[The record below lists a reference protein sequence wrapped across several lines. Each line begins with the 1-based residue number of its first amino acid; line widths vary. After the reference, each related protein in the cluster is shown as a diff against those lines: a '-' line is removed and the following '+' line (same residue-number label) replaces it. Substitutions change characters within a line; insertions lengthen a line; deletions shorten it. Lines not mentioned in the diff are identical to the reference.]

1 MPAVHRPEAAAPHA
15 VHGDAT
21 STGNASGVVS
31 TKPYAGDIPG
41 EVSRFNHYRE
51 QVIFGASLLY
61 DETQASFDWVFSTFL
76 EAHNF
81 KKPTTL
87 FTDQDIAMGNAISV
101 VMPEVRHG
109 LCTFHIMQNAI
120 KHLGN
125 LMKDDSCF
133 LSDFKAL
140 MFEYEDVTKFE
151 KEWEALLKKYKVHGH
166 SWLERTYTLKEKW
179 ARCYMKTTVTLGMRS
194 TQLSESMN
202 AKLKKSLKSKLDI
215 PTFFKL
221 FAMVESDKRY
231 REVEAEYN
239 AKEKM
244 PRVKVS
250 CLPLLK
256 QAGKVYTPKIFELF
270 QRQWEKSLLALVGN
284 KQERGRLQEY
294 LIVSCDEEG
303 EYVVTHDEEN
313 ATLSCSCNKF
323 ETVGILC
330 GHALKVLDVLGIK
343 YIPETY
349 ILKRWTRGARDGCA
363 LDEDGLD
370 VHRSGA
376 LDVSD
381 RYRELWPDAAGLD
394 DTLLSSLSRGS
405 NRAQFNGKKVMGEFN
420 MLVVSGY
427 EVVECPKWEKY
438 LVLENVPS
446 NVDILYAEGIT
457 SSNGLACVDFTFQ
470 LIRVQARGFGENCK
484 WLEMFEDVRIVIFCV
499 SLSDYDQFDVDGDGT
514 LENKMI
520 LSRKFFESIVTHPT
534 YDQLDFLL
542 VLNKFDLF
550 EEKIEQAQ
558 PDSNILPV
566 NNSRSP
572 RAARLLSSISLNQSW
587 RTESKLPRASDL
599 YSVTS
604 FIMHERL
611 ENFLTAASSTNFSNK
626 NVKFRLPN

>member
-1 MPAVHRPEAAAPHA
+1 
-15 VHGDAT
+15 
-21 STGNASGVVS
+21 
-31 TKPYAGDIPG
+31 
-41 EVSRFNHYRE
+41 
-51 QVIFGASLLY
+51 
-61 DETQASFDWVFSTFL
+61 
-76 EAHNF
+76 
-81 KKPTTL
+81 
-87 FTDQDIAMGNAISV
+87 
-101 VMPEVRHG
+101 
-109 LCTFHIMQNAI
+109 
-120 KHLGN
+120 
-125 LMKDDSCF
+125 
-133 LSDFKAL
+133 

-166 SWLERTYTLKEKW
+166 SWLERTYALKEKW
-179 ARCYMKTTVTLGMRS
+179 AKCYMKTTVTLGVRS

-221 FAMVESDKRY
+221 FAMVVSDKRY

-284 KQERGRLQEY
+284 KQERGGLQEY

-381 RYRELWPDAAGLD
+381 RYRELWPDAVRLAHKASEFKDGYLLYKTKMKELDKEIEELRKKHYECADHGCEPNGNKGVDKNVIESLVGNVKGIKKRDGPQKGGSKRHKSWVEKQPKKRKQMMTNSLGCPNHDKENQDPSLPHEAGLD
-394 DTLLSSLSRGS
+394 DTLLSSLSQGS

-420 MLVVSGY
+420 MLGSNHIQSGG
-427 EVVECPKWEKY
+427 ERGERVFGDLNGSTV
-438 LVLENVPS
+438 
-446 NVDILYAEGIT
+446 A
-457 SSNGLACVDFTFQ
+457 SSTGKSRDLATGANN
-470 LIRVQARGFGENCK
+470 I
-484 WLEMFEDVRIVIFCV
+484 
-499 SLSDYDQFDVDGDGT
+499 
-514 LENKMI
+514 
-520 LSRKFFESIVTHPT
+520 ESFV
-534 YDQLDFLL
+534 FLL
-542 VLNKFDLF
+542 V
-550 EEKIEQAQ
+550 
-558 PDSNILPV
+558 
-566 NNSRSP
+566 
-572 RAARLLSSISLNQSW
+572 SSIFSSIGGNS
-587 RTESKLPRASDL
+587 T
-599 YSVTS
+599 T
-604 FIMHERL
+604 
-611 ENFLTAASSTNFSNK
+611 FLCQNYIA
-626 NVKFRLPN
+626 

>member
-1 MPAVHRPEAAAPHA
+1 MKIVFDRKKCTYHVSDFNGEHNHDLHVPICVHLLRCQRNITESQAVEVDLAYDVGLTQKKSFDLFSVKSGGREHVGFLPLDQKNYFRTKRERGLQFGEVGSLLMGFKDQASQDPSFFYAFQLDNEEQITNIFWADGRMRMDYELFGDIVTFDTTFATNKDHRPL
-15 VHGDAT
+15 
-21 STGNASGVVS
+21 GVFI
-31 TKPYAGDIPG
+31 G
-41 EVSRFNHYRE
+41 FNHYRE

-166 SWLERTYTLKEKW
+166 SWLERTYALKEKW
-179 ARCYMKTTVTLGMRS
+179 ARCYMKTTVTLGVRS

-221 FAMVESDKRY
+221 FGMVVSDKRY

-256 QAGKVYTPKIFELF
+256 QARKVYTPKIFELF

-313 ATLSCSCNKF
+313 ATLLCSCNKF

-349 ILKRWTRGARDGCA
+349 ILKRWIRGAREGCA
-363 LDEDGLD
+363 LEEDGLD
-370 VHRSGA
+370 VHRSRA

-381 RYRELWPDAAGLD
+381 RYRELWPDAVRLAHKA
-394 DTLLSSLSRGS
+394 S
-405 NRAQFNGKKVMGEFN
+405 EFKD
-420 MLVVSGY
+420 G
-427 EVVECPKWEKY
+427 
-438 LVLENVPS
+438 
-446 NVDILYAEGIT
+446 T
-457 SSNGLACVDFTFQ
+457 SST
-470 LIRVQARGFGENCK
+470 K
-484 WLEMFEDVRIVIFCV
+484 VR
-499 SLSDYDQFDVDGDGT
+499 
-514 LENKMI
+514 
-520 LSRKFFESIVTHPT
+520 
-534 YDQLDFLL
+534 
-542 VLNKFDLF
+542 
-550 EEKIEQAQ
+550 
-558 PDSNILPV
+558 
-566 NNSRSP
+566 
-572 RAARLLSSISLNQSW
+572 
-587 RTESKLPRASDL
+587 
-599 YSVTS
+599 
-604 FIMHERL
+604 
-611 ENFLTAASSTNFSNK
+611 
-626 NVKFRLPN
+626 